1 MSFLPK
7 KVYYDDFWDDFMPSI
22 NVNEAMKC
30 DIYEKG
36 DKSYIEMD
44 IPGFKKE
51 NINVDVANKY
61 LTITAT
67 REDKNEDKEK
77 NYVRKERSYGKFTR
91 SFYIGNVSEDD
102 IDAEFKDGILTVS
115 IPKEH
120 KEESKKRITVK

>member
-51 NINVDVANKY
+51 DINVDVANKY
-61 LTITAT
+61 LTITAI